1 MTKRNEL
8 SDILVWRKASRPEPE
23 GLMWKDEM
31 HGREL
36 VILFLLQNQCFMCC
50 SVGE

>member
-1 MTKRNEL
+1 MTKRNEF
-8 SDILVWRKASRPEPE
+8 SDILVWGKASRPVPE

-36 VILFLLQNQCFMCC
+36 VMPFFLQK
-50 SVGE
+50 